1 MIHSIMVENRKNESF
16 YLNIRK
22 YLSCMSFLSSI
33 PLDYE
38 SLKIVSNI
46 FIAFIGSGVL
56 GLPYAFKR
64 SGILEGAFVMAIV
77 AYFSTRAML
86 LLIDCQYRVKNVL
99 QGTPVETN
107 RVQNSG
113 IPKTVCEE
121 NGGSSKKQNGFGD
134 VFTGVTVCK
143 EINTDVIRQRELM
156 PEKEIDQ
163 ASSEDEEHPFVKVES
178 NNRLISNGQSHTPKS
193 GKGLQDKSSIP
204 QEIITYSDVAFAAW
218 GDIGRFIVDGS
229 LICAQV
235 GFCCGYLIFITEN
248 LSNYFISVPKTSWL
262 VFLLPPL
269 FFLTLIPDLRKLAI
283 FSLMAQISN
292 LLAFAVVFWFDFEHL
307 HLASATHR
315 KEVSIKGFPFF
326 FCVAV
331 YCFEGA
337 GMVIALEQSVPS
349 DRRSKFKD
357 YFVSTIGRLS
367 R

>member
-1 MIHSIMVENRKNESF
+1 MVENRKNEAPVF
-16 YLNIRK
+16 GGRK
-22 YLSCMSFLSSI
+22 YLSCMSFLASI

-99 QGTPVETN
+99 HGVSSEGN
-107 RVQNSG
+107 GMQNSG
-113 IPKTVCEE
+113 RTKNVNED
-121 NGGSSKKQNGFGD
+121 NVGGNKKQNGFGD
-134 VFTGVTVCK
+134 VFTGVTV
-143 EINTDVIRQRELM
+143 NDDTNADVIRQRELIA
-156 PEKEIDQ
+156 EKETDGQ
-163 ASSEDEEHPFVKVES
+163 SSDDEEHPFVKIES
-178 NNRLISNGQSHTPKS
+178 NKRLISNGQTLKQKN
-193 GKGLQDKSSIP
+193 GKQLPDKSTIT

-248 LSNYFISVPKTSWL
+248 LSNYFTTVEKTTWL

-283 FSLMAQISN
+283 FSLMAQVSN

-357 YFVSTIGRLS
+357 YFVSTIGKLS
-367 R
+367 